1 MTRPMSREKRKAAFM
16 KQAEQM
22 FEELESWYD
31 QNPAASFEEIE
42 GWARQARRKMMGE
55 SLGIV
60 INGRDVGKT
69 EEAPKCGQCGQAMV
83 FKDYRDKKVYG
94 LEGETDLERAYYV
107 CEVCEKQ
114 TFFPLDKKLKL
125 RHDHWSPGAARVA
138 IRQGLQSR
146 SFKLAAESFS
156 DATGCDMSREG
167 MRESD
172 SRMG

>member
-1 MTRPMSREKRKAAFM
+1 MSREKRKVAFM

-94 LEGETDLERAYYV
+94 VEGETELERAYYV

-114 TFFPLDKKLKL
+114 TFFP
-125 RHDHWSPGAARVA
+125 PGYKTEIAP
-138 IRQGLQSR
+138 
-146 SFKLAAESFS
+146 
-156 DATGCDMSREG
+156 
-167 MRESD
+167 
-172 SRMG
+172 